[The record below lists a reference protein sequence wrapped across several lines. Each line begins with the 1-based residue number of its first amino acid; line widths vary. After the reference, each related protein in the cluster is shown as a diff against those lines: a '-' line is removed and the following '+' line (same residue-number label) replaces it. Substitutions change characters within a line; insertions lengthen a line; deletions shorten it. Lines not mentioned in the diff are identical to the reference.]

1 MNFIMFCLGAGSLFV
16 GMLIYPTL
24 QKIGDWL
31 KKLGK
36 TEVII
41 NTSQSQIDDLQTQV
55 DNLAEVLAIRDKN
68 RKYNTRKE
76 VREYLAELRDD
87 K

>member
-1 MNFIMFCLGAGSLFV
+1 MFCLGAGSLFV

-36 TEVII
+36 TKVIV
-41 NTSQSQIDDLQTQV
+41 NNSQSQIDDLQAQV
-55 DNLAEVLAIRDKN
+55 NNLAEALATRDKN

-76 VREYLAELRDD
+76 VREYLAELRDN